1 MRYLLQVGSDR
12 NHGSLLENTTYTRPP
27 RLRSFSQLFRHK
39 PSLLIYTRSPRS
51 IYRLQVVQ
59 AQTTADYCRITGT
72 PWIKYGVKYIGKRL
86 KKFKRIVLT
95 KYYNLKVKCV
105 GVTKRALRCQMRE

>member
-1 MRYLLQVGSDR
+1 MRYLLQVGSDT

-72 PWIKYGVKYIGKRL
+72 PWIKYGVEHIGKRL
-86 KKFKRIVLT
+86 KKNYKKNSTYKILQFGSEMCWSDQTCSSLP
-95 KYYNLKVKCV
+95 N
-105 GVTKRALRCQMRE
+105 A